1 MTWHTILTRLFAN
14 GVAEVDPATKK
25 PIDADAGKVSF
36 YAQYRTAQGMSSR
49 ASIELVNEDFENFIR
64 DTGPVIISA
73 TRAETD
79 PKGQLVKKMTRG
91 GIVQNS
97 RIGDT
102 LILLYHTKEDRN
114 EAATALSDLFP
125 ELTEEERIVTGE
137 VAAKEIPALPEMLDI
152 PNVAI
157 PSRIGTPTPVGLEQ
171 VLILTVPANPQG
183 LYSFIRREDRQ
194 PNAATVKAEEQEE
207 TAW

>member
-1 MTWHTILTRLFAN
+1 MVWNKILTRLFEN
-14 GVAEVDPATKK
+14 GVAEVDQTTKK
-25 PIDADAGKVSF
+25 PIETDAGKVSF
-36 YAQYRTAQGMSSR
+36 YAQYRTAQGMSSK

-79 PKGQLVKKMTRG
+79 SNGQLVKKMTRG
-91 GIVQNS
+91 GLVQNS

-102 LILLYHTKEDRN
+102 LILLFRTKEDRD
-114 EAATALSDLFP
+114 EASVTLSELFP
-125 ELTEEERIVTGE
+125 ELVEEERIVSGE
-137 VAAKEIPALPEMLDI
+137 VAAFEIPAISEMLEI
-152 PNVAI
+152 PNVSI

-171 VLILTVPANPQG
+171 ILILTVPANPQG

-194 PNAATVKAEEQEE
+194 PNAASAKAETQEE
-207 TAW
+207 TTW